1 MSLDSLLEKAE
12 KNYCSHSDRSLP
24 GLNHLGIH
32 SPGENEAY
40 KNHFHDFFLQFVFTV
55 RGRDVLCGGM
65 GFGGQKTE
73 HSPSEKNLKVLM
85 NSKLYKNI

>member
-1 MSLDSLLEKAE
+1 M
-12 KNYCSHSDRSLP
+12 
-24 GLNHLGIH
+24 I
-32 SPGENEAY
+32 
-40 KNHFHDFFLQFVFTV
+40 FFLQFVFTV

>member
-32 SPGENEAY
+32 SLV
-40 KNHFHDFFLQFVFTV
+40 KMKHTKIISTIFFPQFVFTV

-73 HSPSEKNLKVLM
+73 HSPSEKNLKVHM